1 MNAVL
6 KYIGFP
12 RSRCFQIENTASKLE
27 ENIGISQIIELL
39 IVNWA
44 IIMCTF
50 LIFAHT
56 YGHGTQTG
64 RNLLR
69 IFLAAY

>member
-1 MNAVL
+1 MNAVMKHSAL
-6 KYIGFP
+6 P
-12 RSRCFQIENTASKLE
+12 RSRCLQIEHTGSKLE
-27 ENIGISQIIELL
+27 ENIGTNQMTELS

-56 YGHGTQTG
+56 FGQGT
-64 RNLLR
+64 
-69 IFLAAY
+69 